1 MEDIMGIDCELLLNK
16 IDDSISEDV
25 LFKKYS
31 KEELLIGLINFYYP
45 DQKYLNDK
53 MKAFRDNKINI
64 SDFRIII
71 KFIYKYAKNNE
82 VNKELKDISYYEIKE
97 FNELIHNKY
106 VYVRNFLARCIV
118 KERKIEYDSKQ
129 NIYFEPKAEV
139 FRDYE
144 RISDDESIT
153 NEILYQIYRLA
164 NYETNSNKLLRL
176 AKDQFLLDLYKRL
189 VDINK
194 GISEFKDF
202 KYKIKSFS
210 YEDIIKFSAATQYL
224 AILTFRSKETNFAL
238 DDLVTFYKIVTK
250 LDESLIKE
258 LIHAI
263 TYNEEFQNDK
273 FTLLQPLF
281 LINGRYYIPTLV
293 VIFSYFPL
301 KILNILFSSG
311 EYKKIES
318 LISQQK
324 EKQMIDDIEKLFV
337 TKYNDSIK
345 FCTNKK
351 FRFNEKDS
359 GEYDILIFDTKSKV
373 VYIIECKW
381 FKLVDG
387 DESASKL
394 TSKIDDFVY
403 KRINKNK
410 LLIDNRVELYK
421 LFGVEEI
428 TEFREFLI
436 SQNFIGY
443 RDYKMPVI
451 NFKFLSQLV
460 NDSSSMDDFWNKLI
474 NKDYYNNFLNVHL
487 VQRNFDINGYH
498 FRIHVSARSN

>member
-1 MEDIMGIDCELLLNK
+1 MGIDCEKLLNK
-16 IDDSISEDV
+16 INDSIGENAI
-25 LFKKYS
+25 FKTYS

-45 DQKYLNDK
+45 NQKYLNDK
-53 MKAFRDNKINI
+53 MEAFRDNRINI

-82 VNKELKDISYYEIKE
+82 IKKDLKDVSYYEIKE
-97 FNELIHNKY
+97 FNEFIHNNY
-106 VYVRNFLARCIV
+106 VYVRNFLARCID
-118 KERKIEYDSKQ
+118 KERKIEYDSEQ
-129 NIYFEPKAEV
+129 NIYIEPEAEV

-153 NEILYQIYRLA
+153 NAILYQIYRLA

-176 AKDQFLLDLYKRL
+176 AKDQFLLDIYKNL
-189 VDINK
+189 IDVNK

-224 AILTFRSKETNFAL
+224 AILTFRSKETNFAF

-250 LDESLIKE
+250 LDETIINE
-258 LIHAI
+258 LIRVV

-273 FTLLQPLF
+273 FTLFQSLF

-293 VIFSYFPL
+293 VIFSYIPL
-301 KILNILFSSG
+301 KILNILFSSSG

-337 TKYNDSIK
+337 NKYNDSIQ
-345 FCTNKK
+345 FCINKK

-359 GEYDILIFDTKSKV
+359 GEYDILILDTKSKV

-410 LLIDNRVELYK
+410 LLIDNKEELYK
-421 LFGVEEI
+421 LFGVEKI
-428 TEFREFLI
+428 NEFREFLI

-460 NDSSSMDDFWNKLI
+460 NDSSLIDDFWHKLI
-474 NKDYYNNFLNVHL
+474 NRYYYNNFLDVQL
-487 VQRNFDINGYH
+487 VKRDFYINGYH
-498 FRIHVSARSN
+498 FNIYVSARSN